1 MSTEWSSVLSI
12 LPFLR
17 WPIIHNGC
25 FMYLITECTCNVSL
39 TQSAS
44 DMVLA
49 DDNFATI
56 VAVRLFLIAW
66 YTNNENNQFLFS
78 VDDLYSNPILQFVY
92 RLLRREGPYII
103 TPSSLSDT
111 WSHQILGRWFVF
123 LWRQCLGCLTHLYL
137 WVYTCISCFYLWTW
151 IMLTHF
157 IIDLQVQLLWVN
169 LVTDGLP
176 ATAIGFN
183 KPDGNIMS
191 VKPRKVI
198 NNYTFGCAPDYL
210 SINSYLWFLLVSF
223 A

>member
-1 MSTEWSSVLSI
+1 
-12 LPFLR
+12 
-17 WPIIHNGC
+17 
-25 FMYLITECTCNVSL
+25 
-39 TQSAS
+39 
-44 DMVLA
+44 
-49 DDNFATI
+49 
-56 VAVRLFLIAW
+56 
-66 YTNNENNQFLFS
+66 
-78 VDDLYSNPILQFVY
+78 
-92 RLLRREGPYII
+92 
-103 TPSSLSDT
+103 
-111 WSHQILGRWFVF
+111 
-123 LWRQCLGCLTHLYL
+123 
-137 WVYTCISCFYLWTW
+137 
-151 IMLTHF
+151 MLTLF